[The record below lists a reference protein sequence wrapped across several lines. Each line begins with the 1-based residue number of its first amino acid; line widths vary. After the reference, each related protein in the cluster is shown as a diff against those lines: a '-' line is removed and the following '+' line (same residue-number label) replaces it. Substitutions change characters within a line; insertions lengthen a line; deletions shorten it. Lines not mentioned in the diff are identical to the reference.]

1 MQIPEGLAGQVIQ
14 QHGRQSQQQKLRVC
28 EICGCFLSR
37 FDSDNHRLA
46 DHFQGRL
53 HTGYKEIR
61 EKLAELK
68 KGGFCSEEKTEDR
81 ELRGGAHR
89 NEKDF
94 REEPYSRPRDHYRDS
109 DRERDRP
116 SSSRDRDDD
125 RYSRDRGDRDDDRY
139 HRDRDDRYYSSR
151 DRRDNRSDRSRR

>member
-1 MQIPEGLAGQVIQ
+1 MQIPDGLAGQVIQ

-53 HTGYKEIR
+53 HTGYKEVR

-68 KGGFCSEEKTEDR
+68 KLGFCSEGRDEKEH
-81 ELRGGAHR
+81 RGGAYR
-89 NEKDF
+89 ND
-94 REEPYSRPRDHYRDS
+94 RDYRDEPYSRPRDHLRDNDRDRRDREGDRERYRER
-109 DRERDRP
+109 DRERDDDKFD
-116 SSSRDRDDD
+116 RDRH
-125 RYSRDRGDRDDDRY
+125 GK
-139 HRDRDDRYYSSR
+139 HRDRDDRYYN
-151 DRRDNRSDRSRR
+151 RRDSRSDRSRR